1 MEEKILKSVLILLI
15 SFIISKIVPKFIRL
29 PKGRQTGKS
38 EIILDFFK
46 QVITIIIYFLAF
58 LAIFKMFNI
67 DVTPYLLS
75 SSIIGFAAGF
85 GAQSLIKDI
94 IAGFYLLLEPH
105 FKIGRTIEVNKCKG
119 EIKKITLKNT
129 YLQTKNEDLY
139 IIPNGEIKTVL
150 VKK

>member
-1 MEEKILKSVLILLI
+1 MDTKLLWSNVLEELKLTVS
-15 SFIISKIVPKFIRL
+15 P
-29 PKGRQTGKS
+29 
-38 EIILDFFK
+38 
-46 QVITIIIYFLAF
+46 
-58 LAIFKMFNI
+58 AIFQTMFQGTCLVSI
-67 DVTPYLLS
+67 DNNVAKIGCPS
-75 SSIIGFAAGF
+75 SYIQSLIESRYY
-85 GAQSLIKDI
+85 SLIKDI